1 MSPPLKAFVHTLR
14 FEAEGIISIEL
25 RPAPGTA
32 DFPAFRAGSHI
43 DLHLP
48 NGMVRSYSLLN
59 DPQEQHRYVLGVLK
73 DQGSRGGSRCVHE
86 QLRIGMVLEISAPRN
101 NFALQ
106 EDAPHSVLLAGGI
119 GVTPLLCMAR
129 RLKALGRSFQ
139 VVYCA
144 RSRAHAAFMSDIEA
158 LGVPVLGHF
167 DAEKGGPPD
176 MAALLQGSAAQ
187 AVQQGLVHS
196 AADIH
201 FYACGPAVM
210 LDAFEKQCQSMGF
223 ANAHVERFSAVTVAA
238 ASDALR
244 SYTVELRRSGK
255 VITVTPELSLL
266 QAIEAA
272 KVPVATS
279 CQEGICGSC
288 ETPVI
293 EGTPDHRDSV
303 LSATERAANR
313 SMMVCVSGCKTERL
327 VLDL

>member
-1 MSPPLKAFVHTLR
+1 MPTQLKAFVHTLR
-14 FEAEGIISIEL
+14 FEAEDIISIEL
-25 RPAPGTA
+25 RPAPGA
-32 DFPAFRAGSHI
+32 AAFPAFSAGSHI

-59 DPQEQHRYVLGVLK
+59 DPKEQHRYVLGVLK
-73 DQGSRGGSRCVHE
+73 DRASRGGSRCVHE

-106 EDAPHSVLLAGGI
+106 EDAPHSVLVAGGI
-119 GVTPLLCMAR
+119 GVTPLLCMAQ
-129 RLKALGRSFQ
+129 RLQTLGRSFQ
-139 VVYCA
+139 VLYCA
-144 RSRAHAAFMSDIEA
+144 RSRAHAAFVADIEA
-158 LGVPVLGHF
+158 LGAPVLWHF
-167 DAEKGGPPD
+167 DTEKGGPPD
-176 MAALLQGSAAQ
+176 LAALLQNTAAQ
-187 AVQQGLVHS
+187 AVQQGRVGG

-210 LDAFEKQCQSMGF
+210 LDAFEKHCQTLGF
-223 ANAHVERFSAVTVAA
+223 TNAHVERFSAVEVAA
-238 ASDALR
+238 ASDAR
-244 SYTVELRRSGK
+244 STYTVELRRSGK

-272 KVPVATS
+272 RVSVATS

-288 ETPVI
+288 ETPVL

-303 LSATERAANR
+303 LSAAERAANR